1 MAGFS
6 AGRGACARGG
16 CSARRCFALA
26 RRNDIPLYR
35 IVNCAAAR
43 RLCLPDIVPAQGYR
57 ARGAVRRG
65 DVVLSV
71 CFAFGSCRAC
81 VPLGMSRVR
90 FVPGV
95 RSYRNVLR
103 SITPAVCR
111 IAPNRTACDILRFY
125 SAGSRSPFV
134 RSRSA
139 LRLSALAGSLRACA
153 FFYGDPDRERKERR
167 DAENGV
173 GGAAFVRFCVGAL
186 ALICFPRG
194 VRWGCAP
201 QTCAKESST
210 LWTLFTLR
218 RGWVGAD
225 SPRLYVFAQSHW
237 PCESFRREYA
247 GAKSGSRT
255 AAAPDCAKEP
265 LALWTL
271 FIWVVMWVRFTRRS
285 RVRFTRALPVITGR

>member
-1 MAGFS
+1 MARRFSFQLNRRLSALTRRRVGLSLQDGELWAGEMSRPAGFS

-71 CFAFGSCRAC
+71 CFAFGSFRAC

-103 SITPAVCR
+103 SIHAGRAFLSECPAFDHACCLPHSAKQDGLRYLAFLFRRVE
-111 IAPNRTACDILRFY
+111 IAIRAF
-125 SAGSRSPFV
+125 SQRSSVICLGGFTSGLCV
-134 RSRSA
+134 YLWRSRRVTGERRTGLA
-139 LRLSALAGSLRACA
+139 ARLLCA
-153 FFYGDPDRERKERR
+153 FAR
-167 DAENGV
+167 A
-173 GGAAFVRFCVGAL
+173 
-186 ALICFPRG
+186 
-194 VRWGCAP
+194 
-201 QTCAKESST
+201 
-210 LWTLFTLR
+210 
-218 RGWVGAD
+218 
-225 SPRLYVFAQSHW
+225 HW
-237 PCESFRREYA
+237 P
-247 GAKSGSRT
+247 
-255 AAAPDCAKEP
+255 
-265 LALWTL
+265 
-271 FIWVVMWVRFTRRS
+271 
-285 RVRFTRALPVITGR
+285 

>member
-1 MAGFS
+1 MARRFSFQLNRRLSALTRRRVGLSLQDGELWAGEMSRPAGFS

-71 CFAFGSCRAC
+71 CFAFGSFRAC

-103 SITPAVCR
+103 SIHAGRAFLSECPAFDH
-111 IAPNRTACDILRFY
+111 ACCLPHSAKQDGLRYLAFLFRH
-125 SAGSRSPFV
+125 GSRSPFV
-134 RSRSA
+134 RSRGVGAVIYLGGFTSGLFVYLWRSRRGYRGHEERGWRRSVSA
-139 LRLSALAGSLRACA
+139 LLRNHIGFAMFSAGSTLGLRA
-153 FFYGDPDRERKERR
+153 PD
-167 DAENGV
+167 
-173 GGAAFVRFCVGAL
+173 
-186 ALICFPRG
+186 
-194 VRWGCAP
+194 
-201 QTCAKESST
+201 CAKESKVEAALPP

-218 RGWVGAD
+218 RDCLGAY
-225 SPRLYVFAQSHW
+225 SQRLCAFAQPHQ
-237 PCESFRREYA
+237 PC
-247 GAKSGSRT
+247 
-255 AAAPDCAKEP
+255 
-265 LALWTL
+265 
-271 FIWVVMWVRFTRRS
+271 
-285 RVRFTRALPVITGR
+285 

>member
-1 MAGFS
+1 MVRRFSFQLNRRLSALTRRRVGLSLQDGELWAVEMLRPAGFS

-71 CFAFGSCRAC
+71 CLAFGSCRAC

-95 RSYRNVLR
+95 RSSRNVLR

-111 IAPNRTACDILRFY
+111 IAPNRTACGSVARFAFVHAGVCGSGGAVCRRSRRGLQFYCGVLPSVHACLFSFVRKKETACDILRFY

-134 RSRSA
+134 RSRI
-139 LRLSALAGSLRACA
+139 
-153 FFYGDPDRERKERR
+153 
-167 DAENGV
+167 
-173 GGAAFVRFCVGAL
+173 VGAV
-186 ALICFPRG
+186 I
-194 VRWGCAP
+194 
-201 QTCAKESST
+201 
-210 LWTLFTLR
+210 
-218 RGWVGAD
+218 
-225 SPRLYVFAQSHW
+225 RL
-237 PCESFRREYA
+237 C
-247 GAKSGSRT
+247 
-255 AAAPDCAKEP
+255 
-265 LALWTL
+265 
-271 FIWVVMWVRFTRRS
+271 
-285 RVRFTRALPVITGR
+285 